1 MPGAETISEF
11 VEHFLARYFASHGS
25 NLPPSGL
32 YDRLLAELE
41 IPLINACLAATG
53 GNQIRA
59 ADLLGINRNTLR
71 AKIRDH
77 GISVVRGGVR

>member
-1 MPGAETISEF
+1 

-25 NLPPSGL
+25 NLPPPGL

-41 IPLINACLAATG
+41 IPLINASLAATG